1 MTQWLMLQY
10 AIDRLEAM
18 GKEHVAQV
26 DLDGT
31 IQAVAPIAKGPGKV
45 ATIRISGP
53 LLPRRSPLLDFF
65 GAEYTTYGDIEAQID
80 EAITWGAKRLDFD
93 VDSPGGN
100 INGLYSAMEAV
111 KTAPMKTR
119 AIAGHTMASAA
130 YMLATQADEIIAKNE
145 ASLIG
150 SVGVEASAV
159 SVGVAAVTNTDSP
172 KKNPDIFTEE
182 GKSDMREQLDDIF
195 QLYAEKISD
204 GRRVSIE
211 TVKKEFGQ
219 GAVMTA
225 RTALRRKM
233 IDGIAPSRAAAE
245 NNKPTAEPAA
255 NQGDKMDSK
264 TLKAEH
270 RATYD
275 EIIEIGA
282 KAERERVCAHL
293 VLAEGSGDYDT
304 AHQAIK
310 DGEEMSA
317 LVMARHQSAAMK
329 RDLKQARVA
338 DNPPD
343 LGAGAKANDEQAQAD
358 AKAIADFQ
366 ALNPGCTVEVDPIRT
381 EVH

>member
-1 MTQWLMLQY
+1 
-10 AIDRLEAM
+10 
-18 GKEHVAQV
+18 
-26 DLDGT
+26 
-31 IQAVAPIAKGPGKV
+31 
-45 ATIRISGP
+45 
-53 LLPRRSPLLDFF
+53 
-65 GAEYTTYGDIEAQID
+65 
-80 EAITWGAKRLDFD
+80 
-93 VDSPGGN
+93 
-100 INGLYSAMEAV
+100 
-111 KTAPMKTR
+111 
-119 AIAGHTMASAA
+119 
-130 YMLATQADEIIAKNE
+130 
-145 ASLIG
+145 
-150 SVGVEASAV
+150 
-159 SVGVAAVTNTDSP
+159 
-172 KKNPDIFTEE
+172 
-182 GKSDMREQLDDIF
+182 
-195 QLYAEKISD
+195 
-204 GRRVSIE
+204 
-211 TVKKEFGQ
+211 
-219 GAVMTA
+219 
-225 RTALRRKM
+225 
-233 IDGIAPSRAAAE
+233 
-245 NNKPTAEPAA
+245 
-255 NQGDKMDSK
+255 MDSK

-317 LVMARHQSAAMK
+317 LVMAKHQSAAMK